1 MNVAAQPPRTDYQHS
16 WPLLAARHDIGEW
29 RHKVGIAARALG
41 ADHDAVHV
49 ARLGVTEL
57 LGNVC
62 KHVAEPQC
70 QLVVAVEGEVLCVRL
85 FDRSHEAP
93 RVTTPDHLAESGRG
107 LWLLRELAFDI
118 GYTLTTGGKWVWLH
132 CALNAGTAVSR
143 AAHGCDLGSSSTTP
157 SRR

>member
-1 MNVAAQPPRTDYQHS
+1 MAQ
-16 WPLLAARHDIGEW
+16 AKAR
-29 RHKVGIAARALG
+29 RLS
-41 ADHDAVHV
+41 AVIPK
-49 ARLGVTEL
+49 RYRGVS
-57 LGNVC
+57 
-62 KHVAEPQC
+62 
-70 QLVVAVEGEVLCVRL
+70 
-85 FDRSHEAP
+85 FDRSP
-93 RVTTPDHLAESGRG
+93 VTLIEPTVVGEVRRYVADLARKLASGRG